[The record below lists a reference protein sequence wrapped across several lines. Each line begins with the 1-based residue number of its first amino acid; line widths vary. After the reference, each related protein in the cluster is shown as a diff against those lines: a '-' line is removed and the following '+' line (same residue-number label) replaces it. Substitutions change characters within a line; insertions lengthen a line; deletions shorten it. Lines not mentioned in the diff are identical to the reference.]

1 MAKGKYRKKKQRAQ
15 SKAYKQENKNYIIV
29 NNYEDKD
36 MKQSRIESL
45 LSRILAF
52 CKLCLCFFILII
64 FHLKE
69 SFKKI
74 IKAINYNYNIIIAIK
89 SNFIKDRFK
98 IKGILLSRDLSFWN
112 LCVCFFL
119 LIIFCLKKIKQTIK
133 KIRNYNSFVD
143 IVDNFFKDRFKI
155 KSRLIA
161 IGIIVIPLIIS
172 GGIFVDFMISSIYLS
187 GISKDIINENIKH
200 LIIPNDIFSYAW
212 YYIRTTEDIM
222 SNIIFPKIFHNNSNY
237 YILNSIVLFFS
248 YYICYY
254 LNCIFNGNNFLYLGK
269 KRNKILSFILFSFIY
284 FNIIYILPVAVQF
297 LKLATY
303 IPINDTYITSLFAM
317 HFYFIF
323 LYFLYNV
330 LEKSF
335 KEIIYFILFFTTI
348 YLLGLENIWFNIY
361 SKENIWNII
370 LVLIKVFSMS
380 LFCLLIKKVGR
391 EKGYIILFLIQTLFL
406 GIYSPSI
413 YLIVYYSI
421 LFLLG
426 IYYCKDTLI
435 TSLNN
440 TLLFLKKKNN
450 VDSGYNAFCHK
461 RNIGK
466 IKKTALIILNS
477 IFIFP
482 LIFIMLTTYSGV
494 NKIFN
499 EPLIIFINRSHDIIK
514 IEKCIEI
521 EIPNNKK
528 QD

>member
-1 MAKGKYRKKKQRAQ
+1 M
-15 SKAYKQENKNYIIV
+15 
-29 NNYEDKD
+29 
-36 MKQSRIESL
+36 
-45 LSRILAF
+45 
-52 CKLCLCFFILII
+52 
-64 FHLKE
+64 
-69 SFKKI
+69 
-74 IKAINYNYNIIIAIK
+74 
-89 SNFIKDRFK
+89 
-98 IKGILLSRDLSFWN
+98 
-112 LCVCFFL
+112 
-119 LIIFCLKKIKQTIK
+119 
-133 KIRNYNSFVD
+133 
-143 IVDNFFKDRFKI
+143 
-155 KSRLIA
+155 
-161 IGIIVIPLIIS
+161 
-172 GGIFVDFMISSIYLS
+172 
-187 GISKDIINENIKH
+187 
-200 LIIPNDIFSYAW
+200 
-212 YYIRTTEDIM
+212 
-222 SNIIFPKIFHNNSNY
+222 
-237 YILNSIVLFFS
+237 
-248 YYICYY
+248 
-254 LNCIFNGNNFLYLGK
+254 
-269 KRNKILSFILFSFIY
+269 
-284 FNIIYILPVAVQF
+284 
-297 LKLATY
+297 
-303 IPINDTYITSLFAM
+303 
-317 HFYFIF
+317 
-323 LYFLYNV
+323 
-330 LEKSF
+330 
-335 KEIIYFILFFTTI
+335 
-348 YLLGLENIWFNIY
+348 LGLENIWFNIY